1 MRSYLV
7 SAWWSSL
14 RSDLPQQSGPLSVDQ
29 FSTDHSSAVG
39 CLGALRFGSQHSLAS
54 QVLSVFFNRLLFLQ
68 CDSTRRASLLS
79 LVLSVSFP
87 QHGSPWYGFLS
98 ARFSSLSSFGSNRG
112 SAVAAPITASTRQAH
127 MARSRGDS
135 MPHLRGWGSIFVLHQ
150 WLGIRFAVGAPYLIC
165 GRGPVRVSG
174 PRLGSHPWAASPQV
188 GLHLCSPGSEAEV
201 VLRSIEPL
209 RSVESQG
216 EWPRTRA
223 QGF

>member
-150 WLGIRFAVGAPYLIC
+150 LAWYSF
-165 GRGPVRVSG
+165 RGWGSIFDLRPRPG
-174 PRLGSHPWAASPQV
+174 PRFWAAAWFSSL
-188 GLHLCSPGSEAEV
+188 GRISPGRAPSLQPR
-201 VLRSIEPL
+201 LRSRGGLE
-209 RSVESQG
+209 VH
-216 EWPRTRA
+216 
-223 QGF
+223 